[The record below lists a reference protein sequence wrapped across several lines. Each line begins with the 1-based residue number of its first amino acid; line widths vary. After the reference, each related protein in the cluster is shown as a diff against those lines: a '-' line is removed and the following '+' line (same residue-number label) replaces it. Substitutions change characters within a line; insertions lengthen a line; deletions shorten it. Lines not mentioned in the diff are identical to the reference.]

1 MDNFDDFLKEVGDV
15 QPLKQKNKADIKKEA
30 EVTPGLLARKQ
41 AAVSEL
47 PTDTNFLTT
56 EADYIE
62 FVLPQ
67 DPLEYKKDG
76 VQEGVYKKLRQGKYT
91 MDARLD
97 LHHHTVEQARKAVFE
112 FISDCLKYDIRTGI
126 IVHGKGE
133 REEPRAL
140 LKSYTNKWLREI
152 PDVLAFHS
160 ALKQNGG
167 VGAVYVLLKKSES
180 EKQKNRLNNRPK

>member
-1 MDNFDDFLKEVGDV
+1 MDEFSDFLNEVGDV
-15 QPLKQKNKADIKKEA
+15 QPLKQTKKADVKKET
-30 EVTPGLLARKQ
+30 EVTPGLIARKQ

-47 PTDTNFLTT
+47 PTDLNFLTT
-56 EADYIE
+56 EADFID

-67 DPLEYKKDG
+67 DPLGYKKDG
-76 VQEGVYKKLRQGKYT
+76 VQEGVYKKLRQGKYS

-112 FISDCLKYDIRTGI
+112 FVRDCLRYDIRTGI

-152 PDVLAFHS
+152 PEVLAFHS
-160 ALKQNGG
+160 ALRQNGG
-167 VGAVYVLLKKSES
+167 VGAVYVLLKKSER
-180 EKQKNRLNNRPK
+180 EKDKNRLNNRPK

>member
-1 MDNFDDFLKEVGDV
+1 MDDFDEFLKEVGDV
-15 QPLKQKNKADIKKEA
+15 QPLKQQNKADIKKET

-41 AAVSEL
+41 AAVSDL

-56 EADYIE
+56 EQDYIE

-97 LHHHTVEQARKAVFE
+97 LHHHTVEQARKAVFQ
-112 FISDCLKYDIRTGI
+112 FIQDCLKYDIRTGI

-140 LKSYTNKWLREI
+140 LKSYTNKWLKEI
-152 PDVLAFHS
+152 PEVLAFHS

-180 EKQKNRLNNRPK
+180 EKQKNRLNNRPR

>member
-1 MDNFDDFLKEVGDV
+1 MDEFDEFMKEVGDV
-15 QPLKQKNKADIKKEA
+15 QPLKQVKKANIKKEQ

-47 PTDTNFLTT
+47 PIDTNFLTSET
-56 EADYIE
+56 DFID
-62 FVLPQ
+62 FVLPN
-67 DPLEYKKDG
+67 DPLGYKKDG
-76 VQEGVYKKLRQGKYT
+76 VQEGVYKKLRQGKYS

-112 FISDCLKYDIRTGI
+112 FVSDCLRYDIRTGI

-152 PDVLAFHS
+152 PEVLAFHS
-160 ALKQNGG
+160 ALRQNGG
-167 VGAVYVLLKKSES
+167 VGAVYVLLKKSDN
-180 EKQKNRLNNRPK
+180 EKNKNRLANRPK

>member
-1 MDNFDDFLKEVGDV
+1 MDEFDEFMKEVGDV
-15 QPLKQKNKADIKKEA
+15 QPLKQVKKANIKKEQ

-47 PTDTNFLTT
+47 PVDTNFLTSET
-56 EADYIE
+56 DFID
-62 FVLPQ
+62 FVLPN
-67 DPLEYKKDG
+67 DPLGYKKDG
-76 VQEGVYKKLRQGKYT
+76 VQEGVYKKLRQGKYS

-112 FISDCLKYDIRTGI
+112 FVSDCLRYDIRTGI

-152 PDVLAFHS
+152 PEVLAFHS
-160 ALKQNGG
+160 ALRQNGG
-167 VGAVYVLLKKSES
+167 VGAVYVLLKKSDN
-180 EKQKNRLNNRPK
+180 EKNKNRLNNRPK

>member
-1 MDNFDDFLKEVGDV
+1 MDEFDEFMKEVGDV
-15 QPLKQKNKADIKKEA
+15 QPLKQVKKANIKKEQ
-30 EVTPGLLARKQ
+30 EVTPGLLASKQ

-47 PTDTNFLTT
+47 PIDTNFLTSET
-56 EADYIE
+56 DFID
-62 FVLPQ
+62 FVLPN
-67 DPLEYKKDG
+67 DPLGYKKDG
-76 VQEGVYKKLRQGKYT
+76 VQEGVYKKLRQGKYS

-112 FISDCLKYDIRTGI
+112 FVSDCLRYDIRTGI

-152 PDVLAFHS
+152 PEVLAFHS
-160 ALKQNGG
+160 ALRQNGG
-167 VGAVYVLLKKSES
+167 VGAVYVLLKKSDN
-180 EKQKNRLNNRPK
+180 EKNKNRLANRPK

>member
-1 MDNFDDFLKEVGDV
+1 MDEFDEFMKEVGDV
-15 QPLKQKNKADIKKEA
+15 QPLKQVKKANIKKEQ

-47 PTDTNFLTT
+47 PVDTNFLTSET
-56 EADYIE
+56 DFID
-62 FVLPQ
+62 FVLPN
-67 DPLEYKKDG
+67 DPLGYKKDG
-76 VQEGVYKKLRQGKYT
+76 VQEGVYKKLRQGKYS

-112 FISDCLKYDIRTGI
+112 FVSDCLRYDIRTGI

-152 PDVLAFHS
+152 PEVLAFHS
-160 ALKQNGG
+160 ALRQNGG
-167 VGAVYVLLKKSES
+167 VGAVYVLLKKSEN
-180 EKQKNRLNNRPK
+180 EKNKNRLTNRPK

>member
-1 MDNFDDFLKEVGDV
+1 MDEFDEFMKEVGDV
-15 QPLKQKNKADIKKEA
+15 QPLKQVKKANIKKEQ

-47 PTDTNFLTT
+47 PIDTNFLTSET
-56 EADYIE
+56 DFID
-62 FVLPQ
+62 FVLPN
-67 DPLEYKKDG
+67 DPLGYKKDG
-76 VQEGVYKKLRQGKYT
+76 VQEGVYKKLRQGKYS

-112 FISDCLKYDIRTGI
+112 FVSDCLRYDIRTGI

-152 PDVLAFHS
+152 PEVLAFHS
-160 ALKQNGG
+160 ALRQNGG
-167 VGAVYVLLKKSES
+167 VGAVYVLLKKSDN
-180 EKQKNRLNNRPK
+180 EKNKNRLNNRPK

>member
-1 MDNFDDFLKEVGDV
+1 MDDFDEFLKEVGDV
-15 QPLKQKNKADIKKEA
+15 QPLKQPKKADIKKET
-30 EVTPGLLARKQ
+30 EVTPGLIARKQ
-41 AAVSEL
+41 AAVSDL
-47 PTDTNFLTT
+47 PTDTNFLTS
-56 EADYIE
+56 EADFIE

-67 DPLEYKKDG
+67 DPLGYKKDG

-152 PDVLAFHS
+152 PEVLAFHS

-167 VGAVYVLLKKSES
+167 MGAVYVLLKKSDS
-180 EKQKNRLNNRPK
+180 EKQKNRLNNRPR